1 MVRPMV
7 TMTDNPSPIDVQS
20 LVVLAAPFL
29 GTTGIQH
36 IVAAFKGT
44 IPSQYLPLL
53 SLVCGLVFGLL
64 CAVAFGYVNRE
75 GLAVFSM
82 AGILAGANA
91 SAGAS
96 AIKTADHAARIEEE
110 SLADQTTKVLVHTRD

>member
-1 MVRPMV
+1 MAE
-7 TMTDNPSPIDVQS
+7 NPAPIDVQS
-20 LVVLAAPFL
+20 LVILAAPFL

-44 IPSQYLPLL
+44 VPSQYLPLL
-53 SLVCGLVFGLL
+53 SLFCGLMFGLL

-75 GLAVFSM
+75 GLAIFSM

-96 AIKTADHAARIEEE
+96 AIKTADHAARIEAEE
-110 SLADQTTKVLVHTRD
+110 AIDQTTKVLVHTRD